1 MGGPST
7 ASGVALERLKL
18 NRFAMVGR
26 RTHPLKAI
34 LKRRRKGIK
43 TILRNQ
49 QFSVNENENEIV
61 GLFNVGLVTP
71 GTYRRQERF
80 FNE

>member
-7 ASGVALERLKL
+7 ASRVPSERVNQ
-18 NRFAMVGR
+18 NRLAMVG

-34 LKRRRKGIK
+34 LKRRITGIK

-49 QFSVNENENEIV
+49 QFSVKTCKNCKLGPLRANGVPKE
-61 GLFNVGLVTP
+61 
-71 GTYRRQERF
+71 
-80 FNE
+80 